1 MGRRMESI
9 VISLSPV
16 EPGSAAT
23 GKGAK
28 LDARTRGWSKG
39 GTI

>member
-16 EPGSAAT
+16 EPGSAGA

-28 LDARTRGWSKG
+28 LDSRTRGWPKG